1 MPAPAP
7 LHVDDLGRLDY
18 RAAWARQLALVDERK
33 TGAGADRVLVVE
45 HPHVFTLGRAQKA
58 VANVLAPGEVEVIEI
73 ERGGDVTYHGPGQL
87 VAYPILALGD
97 GERDLHR
104 FLRNLEEAVI
114 RTCAGFGLATDRQPG
129 ATGVWCT
136 DRAGARK
143 KLCSIGIACRR
154 WVTFHGLAL
163 NVATDLA
170 YFQRI
175 NPCGFASSVMTSM
188 AVELDRPLTVAERA
202 ASDRERLL
210 QHRHGLGGA
219 VQPQQRP
226 GRAVQ
231 VGRHRGVIGA
241 VGLFDGRA
249 GAGAQPERVLGPSL
263 QQRDVGQV
271 AQQIDLARDRGLR
284 LSEPE
289 RLLEAGPRGVE
300 VAGGHP
306 QPGPVADEREPRRRV
321 AAARHQRLDQ
331 RLHRA
336 RLVELAQRDPDHE
349 VQRDARAR
357 REVVVLDLTGPAR
370 GLGQLGAGGGVVV

>member
-1 MPAPAP
+1 MPASPP

-87 VAYPILALGD
+87 VAYPIVALGD

-114 RTCAGFGLATDRQPG
+114 RTCAAFDLATDREPG
-129 ATGVWCT
+129 ATGVWCI
-136 DRAGARK
+136 DRAGARR

-188 AVELDRPLTVAERA
+188 AVELDRPLTVAE
-202 ASDRERLL
+202 
-210 QHRHGLGGA
+210 
-219 VQPQQRP
+219 VTP
-226 GRAVQ
+226 
-231 VGRHRGVIGA
+231 
-241 VGLFDGRA
+241 
-249 GAGAQPERVLGPSL
+249 VLT
-263 QQRDVGQV
+263 R
-271 AQQIDLARDRGLR
+271 
-284 LSEPE
+284 
-289 RLLEAGPRGVE
+289 
-300 VAGGHP
+300 
-306 QPGPVADEREPRRRV
+306 
-321 AAARHQRLDQ
+321 
-331 RLHRA
+331 
-336 RLVELAQRDPDHE
+336 ELA
-349 VQRDARAR
+349 A
-357 REVVVLDLTGPAR
+357 T
-370 GLGQLGAGGGVVV
+370 LGRTLA